1 MFIGNYLVYYVSAL
15 LVVLLMDII
24 KDIPITYYKK
34 TGHVDFDVLVFT
46 KNYTNQTSKQYVG
59 WQVLRGQSSVD
70 FNFSAMIQVGA
81 SYKHQGQDIKC
92 GPLNAEMGS
101 IWEIIQ
107 ETEDSTAVLRKG
119 SNSSHLYD
127 HQNPPYYHTHLL
139 L

>member
-1 MFIGNYLVYYVSAL
+1 MPAHLVI
-15 LVVLLMDII
+15 LLMNLLN
-24 KDIPITYYKK
+24 DIPITYYNK
-34 TGHVDFDVLVFT
+34 TGHINFDVLVFA
-46 KNYTNQTSKQYVG
+46 KNYTNQTTKQYVG
-59 WQVLRGQSSVD
+59 WQILRGQSSVD
-70 FNFSAMIQVGA
+70 FNFSAIIQVGA

-127 HQNPPYYHTHLL
+127 HQILL
-139 L
+139 I